1 MSMEAIQSQTPAA
14 QTDRPE
20 ARTRK
25 PERRQVLMHLQ
36 SLDDLLTPDHPA
48 RVVWAAV
55 QQLDL
60 SRFYEP
66 IKSRQGVAGRE
77 PADPAVLISLWLLA
91 AVEGVGSGRHLAE
104 LCEHHAAFRWVCG
117 GVSTNYHTLNDF
129 RVGHREALDEL
140 FTQVLGRL

>member
-91 AVEGVGSGRHLAE
+91 GGEGGGRGRRRAGPVG
-104 LCEHHAAFRWVCG
+104 HHPAFRAG
-117 GVSTNYHTLNDF
+117 G
-129 RVGHREALDEL
+129 G
-140 FTQVLGRL
+140 G